1 MSSAPRVPEADPSAI
16 DWRAQRRAG
25 MRAIAV
31 AMLVG
36 AVAWA
41 ALRWGLP
48 AIPNMDSAQARLL
61 FAFKGW
67 CLAVLFCLV
76 TGIEAVAH
84 ERLQSA
90 AFDPLAGVRTRR
102 LQVNQR
108 YLQNTLEQLVVF
120 TAGLF
125 GLAYYSDGGDAMR
138 AVVATVAVWIAAR
151 LAFWIGYHRSA
162 ALRGLGAPGMM
173 LALVLL
179 LYVAARV
186 GHDVAGV
193 PGAVGVVVAFAA
205 FEAVLFRTTRVTAAA

>member
-1 MSSAPRVPEADPSAI
+1 MQTRTPVPEVTTAGA

-25 MRAIAV
+25 IRAI
-31 AMLVG
+31 G
-36 AVAWA
+36 AGMVVA
-41 ALRWGLP
+41 ALMWSAVRWGAP
-48 AIPNMDSAQARLL
+48 VIAGMDSVQARLL

-90 AFDPLAGVRTRR
+90 AFDPLAGVQTRR

-108 YLQNTLEQLVVF
+108 YLQNTLEQLAVF

-138 AVVATVAVWIAAR
+138 AVLATVVVWIAAR

-162 ALRGLGAPGMM
+162 ALRGLGAPGMF
-173 LALVLL
+173 LALLML

-186 GHDVAGV
+186 GRDVAGV
-193 PGAVGVVVAFAA
+193 PGAVAVVAAFLA
-205 FEAVLFRTTRVTAAA
+205 FEAVLFRTTRGNGAA